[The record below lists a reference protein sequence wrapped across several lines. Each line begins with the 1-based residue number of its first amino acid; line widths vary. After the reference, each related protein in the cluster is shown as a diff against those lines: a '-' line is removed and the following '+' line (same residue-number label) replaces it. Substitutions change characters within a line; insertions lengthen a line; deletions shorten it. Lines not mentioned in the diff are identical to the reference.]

1 MLRYWTTLSYLRLHI
16 RAVIGNTMHTLAQT
30 LASSKINDSLAQLIL
45 TLADTS
51 KAISLAVRHGALA
64 GVLGAT
70 EQENVQ
76 GETQKKLDVITND
89 MLKDALKAAGGVRG
103 LASEEEDFVVEVS
116 EQGEYLVC
124 FDPLDGS
131 SNIDINSL
139 VGTIF
144 SVLPAPTGPLT
155 EQSFLQSGRKQLA
168 AGYVLYGPSTM
179 LALTTGQGTQL
190 FTLNPDTQEFL
201 LTDAAMAISPNTG
214 EFAINM
220 SNQRFWEA
228 PMQTYIADLLLG
240 EIGPREKP
248 FNMRW
253 IAAMVGDVHRV
264 LSRGGIF
271 TYPSDNK
278 NPLKPYKLRLMYEA
292 NPMAFL
298 VEQAGGKAST
308 GYETILDITPT
319 DIHQRVA
326 VILGSANEV
335 DTCLSYHGLDY
346 SEEPALS

>member
-1 MLRYWTTLSYLRLHI
+1 M
-16 RAVIGNTMHTLAQT
+16 
-30 LASSKINDSLAQLIL
+30 
-45 TLADTS
+45 
-51 KAISLAVRHGALA
+51 
-64 GVLGAT
+64 
-70 EQENVQ
+70 
-76 GETQKKLDVITND
+76 
-89 MLKDALKAAGGVRG
+89 
-103 LASEEEDFVVEVS
+103 VEVS
-116 EQGEYLVC
+116 KSGQYLVC

-144 SVLPAPTGPLT
+144 SVLPAPAGELT
-155 EQSFLQSGRKQLA
+155 ETSFLQSGRAQLA

-179 LALTTGQGTQL
+179 LALTTGQGVQL
-190 FTLNPDTQEFL
+190 FTLHPETNEFL
-201 LTDAAMAISPNTG
+201 LTDAAMSISPDTA

-240 EIGPREKP
+240 KIGPREKS

-271 TYPSDNK
+271 TYPTDNK
-278 NPLKPYKLRLMYEA
+278 DSKKPYKLRLMYEA

-308 GYETILDITPT
+308 GYETILDIIPT
-319 DIHQRVA
+319 QIHQRVA
-326 VILGSANEV
+326 VILGSSNEV
-335 DTCLSYHGLDY
+335 DACLSYHGLDY
-346 SEEPALS
+346 SEEPSLD

>member
-1 MLRYWTTLSYLRLHI
+1 MQ
-16 RAVIGNTMHTLAQT
+16 TLAQHLT
-30 LASSKINDSLAQLIL
+30 SQAVNDSLSQLIL

-51 KAISLAVRHGALA
+51 KAISHAVRHGALA
-64 GVLGAT
+64 GLLGAT

-76 GETQKKLDVITND
+76 GETQKKLDIITND
-89 MLKDALKAAGGVRG
+89 MLKDALKADGTVRG
-103 LASEEEDFVVEVS
+103 LASEEEDHVVEVS
-116 EQGEYLVC
+116 QNGQYLVC

-144 SVLPAPTGPLT
+144 SILPAPAGELT
-155 EQSFLQSGRKQLA
+155 ETSFLQSGRAQLA

-179 LALTTGQGTQL
+179 LALTTGQGVQM
-190 FTLNPDTQEFL
+190 FTLDPETNEFL
-201 LTDAAMAISPNTG
+201 LTNAAVSITPETQ

-240 EIGPREKP
+240 KIGPREKS

-271 TYPSDNK
+271 TYPTDNK
-278 NPLKPYKLRLMYEA
+278 DPKKPYKLRLMYEA

-319 DIHQRVA
+319 HIHQRVA

-335 DTCLSYHGLDY
+335 DACLSYHGIDY
-346 SEEPALS
+346 SEEPNIE

>member
-1 MLRYWTTLSYLRLHI
+1 M
-16 RAVIGNTMHTLAQT
+16 QT
-30 LASSKINDSLAQLIL
+30 LTQTLTKQAVSASLSQLIL
-45 TLADTS
+45 SLADCS
-51 KAISLAVRHGALA
+51 KEISQAVRHGALA

-89 MLKDALKAAGGVRG
+89 MLKDALKAEGNVRG
-103 LASEEEDFVVEVS
+103 LASEEEDYVVEVNK
-116 EQGEYLVC
+116 QGEYLVC

-144 SVLPAPTGPLT
+144 SVLPAQDGEFT
-155 EQSFLQSGRKQLA
+155 ESSFLQNGRKQVA

-179 LALTTGQGTQL
+179 MALTTGQGTQL
-190 FTLNPDTQEFL
+190 YTLDPDTNEFL
-201 LTDAAMAISPNTG
+201 LTDEAVSISKDTA

-228 PMQTYIADLLLG
+228 PMQTYISDLLLG
-240 EIGPREKP
+240 KIGTREKS

-264 LSRGGIF
+264 LCRGGIF
-271 TYPSDNK
+271 MYPTDNK
-278 NPLKPYKLRLMYEA
+278 NPEKPYKLRLMYEA
-292 NPMAFL
+292 NPMALL

-308 GYETILDITPT
+308 GYGDILDIEPEA
-319 DIHQRVA
+319 IHQRVA

-346 SEEPALS
+346 SNEPEIV

>member
-1 MLRYWTTLSYLRLHI
+1 MQ
-16 RAVIGNTMHTLAQT
+16 TLAQT
-30 LASSKINDSLAQLIL
+30 LASQKINDSLTQVIL

-70 EQENVQ
+70 EQENIQ

-89 MLKDALKAAGGVRG
+89 MLKDALKADGNVRG

-116 EQGEYLVC
+116 EQGQYLVC

-144 SVLPAPTGPLT
+144 SVLPAQTGPLT
-155 EQSFLQSGRKQLA
+155 EQSFLQKGRDQVA

-179 LALTTGQGTQL
+179 MALTTGNGTA
-190 FTLNPDTQEFL
+190 FYTLHPDTKEFL
-201 LTDAAMAISPNTG
+201 LTDANVKITPDTA

-220 SNQRFWEA
+220 SNQGFWEA

-240 EIGPREKP
+240 KIGPREQS

-264 LSRGGIF
+264 LCRGGIF

-278 NPLKPYKLRLMYEA
+278 DPNKPYKLRLMYEA

-308 GYETILDITPT
+308 GYETILDISPT

-326 VILGSANEV
+326 VILGSRNEV
-335 DTCLSYHGLDY
+335 DMCLSYHGIDY
-346 SEEPALS
+346 SEEPNID

>member
-1 MLRYWTTLSYLRLHI
+1 MQ
-16 RAVIGNTMHTLAQT
+16 TLAQT
-30 LASSKINDSLAQLIL
+30 LKQQAVNPALSQLLL
-45 TLADTS
+45 TLAQS
-51 KAISLAVRHGALA
+51 SVAISQAVRHGALA

-70 EQENVQ
+70 TQENVQ
-76 GETQKKLDVITND
+76 GETQKKLDVITNE
-89 MLKDALKAAGGVRG
+89 MLKDALKAENTVRA
-103 LASEEEDFVVEVS
+103 LASEEEDHIVEVGDS
-116 EQGEYLVC
+116 GEFLVC

-144 SVLPAPTGPLT
+144 SVLPAPEGEIS
-155 EQSFLQSGRKQLA
+155 EQSFLQKGSEQLA
-168 AGYVLYGPSTM
+168 AVYVLYGPSTM
-179 LALTTGQGTQL
+179 LALTTGQGVQL
-190 FTLNPDTQEFL
+190 FTLNPETGEYL
-201 LTDAAMAISPNTG
+201 LTNEAVNIPKDTA

-240 EIGPREKP
+240 KIGPREKS

-271 TYPSDNK
+271 TYPTDNK
-278 NPLKPYKLRLMYEA
+278 NPDKPYKLRLMYEA
-292 NPMAFL
+292 NPMALL

-308 GYETILDITPT
+308 GYQRILDIQPEQ
-319 DIHQRVA
+319 IHQRVA

-335 DTCLSYHGLDY
+335 DACLEYHQQDY
-346 SEEPALS
+346 SGEPEL

>member
-1 MLRYWTTLSYLRLHI
+1 M
-16 RAVIGNTMHTLAQT
+16 QT
-30 LASSKINDSLAQLIL
+30 LAENLTSQAISPALEKLIL
-45 TLADTS
+45 TLAETS
-51 KAISLAVRHGALA
+51 IEISHAVRHGALA
-64 GVLGAT
+64 GILGAT

-76 GETQKKLDVITND
+76 GETQKKLDIITND
-89 MLKDALKAAGGVRG
+89 MLKDALKADGTVRG
-103 LASEEEDFVVEVS
+103 IASEEEDYVVDADAN
-116 EQGEYLVC
+116 GEFLVC

-144 SVLPAPTGPLT
+144 SVLPAPAG
-155 EQSFLQSGRKQLA
+155 EFSEKSFLQAGRNQVA

-179 LALTTGQGTQL
+179 LALTTGKGVQL
-190 FTLNPDTQEFL
+190 FTLNPDTNEYL
-201 LTDAAMAISPNTG
+201 LTDAAMSISKDTA

-228 PMQTYIADLLLG
+228 PMQTYISDLLLG
-240 EIGPREKP
+240 TIGPREKA

-264 LSRGGIF
+264 LCRGGIF
-271 TYPSDNK
+271 TYPTDNK
-278 NPLKPYKLRLMYEA
+278 NPNKPYKLRLMYEA
-292 NPMAFL
+292 NPMSFL

-308 GYETILDITPT
+308 GYETIMDIQPT
-319 DIHQRVA
+319 EIHQRVA

-335 DTCLSYHGLDY
+335 DACLEYHTQDY
-346 SEEPALS
+346 SEEPTI

>member
-1 MLRYWTTLSYLRLHI
+1 MQ
-16 RAVIGNTMHTLAQT
+16 TLAQHLT
-30 LASSKINDSLAQLIL
+30 SQAVNDSLSQLIL

-51 KAISLAVRHGALA
+51 KAISHAVRHGALA

-76 GETQKKLDVITND
+76 GETQKKLDIITND
-89 MLKDALKAAGGVRG
+89 MLKDALKADGTVRG
-103 LASEEEDFVVEVS
+103 LASEEEDHVVEVS
-116 EQGEYLVC
+116 QNGQYLVC

-144 SVLPAPTGPLT
+144 SILPAPAGELT
-155 EQSFLQSGRKQLA
+155 ETSFLQSGRAQLA

-179 LALTTGQGTQL
+179 LALTTGQGVQM
-190 FTLNPDTQEFL
+190 FTLDPETNEFL
-201 LTDAAMAISPNTG
+201 LTNAAMSISPETQ

-240 EIGPREKP
+240 KIGPREKS

-271 TYPSDNK
+271 TYPTDNK
-278 NPLKPYKLRLMYEA
+278 DPKKPYKLRLMYEA

-308 GYETILDITPT
+308 GYETILDIQPT
-319 DIHQRVA
+319 HIHQRVA
-326 VILGSANEV
+326 VILGSSNEV
-335 DTCLSYHGLDY
+335 DACLSYHGIDY
-346 SEEPALS
+346 SEEPNIE

>member
-1 MLRYWTTLSYLRLHI
+1 MK
-16 RAVIGNTMHTLAQT
+16 TLAQ
-30 LASSKINDSLAQLIL
+30 LLDAQSVSPSLSQLIL
-45 TLADTS
+45 TLANTS
-51 KAISLAVRHGALA
+51 KEISQAVRFGALA
-64 GVLGAT
+64 GVLGTAGS
-70 EQENVQ
+70 ENVQ
-76 GETQKKLDVITND
+76 GESQKKLDVITND
-89 MLKDALKAAGGVRG
+89 MLKKALAESDSVKGI
-103 LASEEEDFVVEVS
+103 ASEEEDFVVPANANGEFLVS
-116 EQGEYLVC
+116 

-144 SVLPAPTGPLT
+144 SILPATDGELT
-155 EQSFLQSGRKQLA
+155 EQSFLQAGRNQVA

-179 LALTTGQGTQL
+179 MALTTGQGTQL
-190 FTLNPDTQEFL
+190 FTLDPKTNEFL
-201 LTDAAMAISPNTG
+201 LTTEQVAISPDTA

-240 EIGPREKP
+240 KIGPREKS

-264 LSRGGIF
+264 LCRGGIF
-271 TYPSDNK
+271 TYPTDNK
-278 NPLKPYKLRLMYEA
+278 NPAKPYKLRLMYEA

-308 GYETILDITPT
+308 GYETILDIQPT
-319 DIHQRVA
+319 EIHQRVA

-335 DTCLSYHGLDY
+335 DMCLSYHEVDY
-346 SEEPALS
+346 SEEPNID

>member
-1 MLRYWTTLSYLRLHI
+1 M
-16 RAVIGNTMHTLAQT
+16 QT
-30 LASSKINDSLAQLIL
+30 LTQTLTNQAVSASLSQLIL
-45 TLADTS
+45 SLADCS
-51 KAISLAVRHGALA
+51 KAISQAVRHGALA

-70 EQENVQ
+70 DQENVQ

-89 MLKDALKAAGGVRG
+89 MLKDALKAEGNVRG
-103 LASEEEDFVVEVS
+103 LASEEEDYVVEVNKD
-116 EQGEYLVC
+116 GEYLVC

-144 SVLPAPTGPLT
+144 SVLPAG
-155 EQSFLQSGRKQLA
+155 EGEFNEHSFLQSGRKQVA

-179 LALTTGQGTQL
+179 MALTTGQGTQL
-190 FTLNPDTQEFL
+190 YTLDPDSNEFL
-201 LTDAAMAISPNTG
+201 LTTPEVSISKDTA
-214 EFAINM
+214 EFAVNM

-228 PMQTYIADLLLG
+228 PMQTYVADLLLG
-240 EIGPREKP
+240 SIGPREKS

-264 LSRGGIF
+264 LCRGGIF
-271 TYPSDNK
+271 TYPTDNK
-278 NPLKPYKLRLMYEA
+278 NPEKPYKLRLMYEA
-292 NPMAFL
+292 NPMALL

-308 GYETILDITPT
+308 GYGDILDIEPSA
-319 DIHQRVA
+319 IHQRVA

-335 DTCLSYHGLDY
+335 DTCLSYHDVDY
-346 SEEPALS
+346 SEEPSID

>member
-1 MLRYWTTLSYLRLHI
+1 MQ
-16 RAVIGNTMHTLAQT
+16 TLAQH
-30 LASSKINDSLAQLIL
+30 LSSQGVDAPLSQLIL

-51 KAISLAVRHGALA
+51 KAISQAVRHGALA

-70 EQENVQ
+70 ESENVQ
-76 GETQKKLDVITND
+76 GETQKKLDVITNE
-89 MLKDALKAAGGVRG
+89 MLKDALKADSTVRG
-103 LASEEEDFVVEVS
+103 LASEEEDHIVEVGKR
-116 EQGEYLVC
+116 GEFLVC

-144 SVLPAPTGPLT
+144 SVLPAPQGELS
-155 EQSFLQSGRKQLA
+155 EQSFLQSGRNQVA

-179 LALTTGQGTQL
+179 LALTTGKGVQL
-190 FTLNPDTQEFL
+190 FTLNPETQEYL
-201 LTDAAMAISPNTG
+201 LTNEAVSITPDTS

-228 PMQTYIADLLLG
+228 PMQTYISDLVLG
-240 EIGPREKP
+240 KIGPRERN

-264 LSRGGIF
+264 LCRGGLF
-271 TYPSDNK
+271 TYPTDNK
-278 NPLKPYKLRLMYEA
+278 NPEKPYKLRLMYEA
-292 NPMAFL
+292 NPMSFL

-308 GYETILDITPT
+308 GYETIMDIQPSE
-319 DIHQRVA
+319 IHQRVA

-335 DTCLSYHGLDY
+335 DTCLEYHEQDY
-346 SEEPALS
+346 SQEPEL

>member
-1 MLRYWTTLSYLRLHI
+1 MQ
-16 RAVIGNTMHTLAQT
+16 TLAQT
-30 LASSKINDSLAQLIL
+30 LKQQAVTPALSQLLL
-45 TLADTS
+45 TLAQS
-51 KAISLAVRHGALA
+51 SVAISQAVRHGALA

-70 EQENVQ
+70 TQENVQ
-76 GETQKKLDVITND
+76 GETQKKLDVITNE
-89 MLKDALKAAGGVRG
+89 MLKDALKAENTVRA
-103 LASEEEDFVVEVS
+103 LASEEEDHIVEVGDS
-116 EQGEYLVC
+116 GEFLVC

-144 SVLPAPTGPLT
+144 SVLPAPEGEIS
-155 EQSFLQSGRKQLA
+155 EQSFLQKGSEQLA
-168 AGYVLYGPSTM
+168 ATYVLYGPSTM
-179 LALTTGQGTQL
+179 LALTTGQGVQL
-190 FTLNPDTQEFL
+190 FTLNPETGEYL
-201 LTDAAMAISPNTG
+201 LTNEAVSIPKDTA

-240 EIGPREKP
+240 KIGPREKS

-271 TYPSDNK
+271 TYPTDNK
-278 NPLKPYKLRLMYEA
+278 NPDKPYKLRLMYEA
-292 NPMAFL
+292 NPMALL

-308 GYETILDITPT
+308 GYQRILDIQPEQ
-319 DIHQRVA
+319 IHQRVA

-335 DTCLSYHGLDY
+335 DACLEYHQQDY
-346 SEEPALS
+346 SGEPEL

>member
-1 MLRYWTTLSYLRLHI
+1 M
-16 RAVIGNTMHTLAQT
+16 QT
-30 LASSKINDSLAQLIL
+30 LAETLTSQTISPALEKLIF
-45 TLADTS
+45 TLANT
-51 KAISLAVRHGALA
+51 AIEISQAVRHGALA
-64 GVLGAT
+64 GILGAT

-76 GETQKKLDVITND
+76 GETQKKLDIITND
-89 MLKDALKAAGGVRG
+89 MLKDALKADSGVRG
-103 LASEEEDFVVEVS
+103 IASEEEDYVVEGNANGEFLVS
-116 EQGEYLVC
+116 

-144 SVLPAPTGPLT
+144 SILPAPTGEFS
-155 EQSFLQSGRKQLA
+155 EQSFLQPGRNQVA

-179 LALTTGQGTQL
+179 LALTTGQGVQL
-190 FTLNPDTQEFL
+190 FTLNPETNQYL
-201 LTDAAMAISPNTG
+201 LTDPAMKISKDTA

-228 PMQTYIADLLLG
+228 PMQTYINDLLLG
-240 EIGPREKP
+240 AIGPREKS

-264 LSRGGIF
+264 LCRGGIF
-271 TYPSDNK
+271 TYPTDNK
-278 NPLKPYKLRLMYEA
+278 NPNKPFKLRLMYEA
-292 NPMAFL
+292 NPMSFL

-308 GYETILDITPT
+308 GYETIMDIEPSE
-319 DIHQRVA
+319 IHQRVA

-335 DTCLSYHGLDY
+335 DACLEYHQVDY
-346 SEEPALS
+346 SKEPTI

>member
-1 MLRYWTTLSYLRLHI
+1 M
-16 RAVIGNTMHTLAQT
+16 QT
-30 LASSKINDSLAQLIL
+30 LTQTLTNQAVSASLSQLIL
-45 TLADTS
+45 SLADCS
-51 KAISLAVRHGALA
+51 KEISQAVRHGALA

-89 MLKDALKAAGGVRG
+89 MLKDALKAEGNVRG
-103 LASEEEDFVVEVS
+103 LASEEEDYVVEVNK
-116 EQGEYLVC
+116 QGEYLVC

-144 SVLPAPTGPLT
+144 SVLPAQGGEFT
-155 EQSFLQSGRKQLA
+155 ESSFLQNGRKQVA

-179 LALTTGQGTQL
+179 MALTTGQGTQL
-190 FTLNPDTQEFL
+190 YTLDPETNEFL
-201 LTDAAMAISPNTG
+201 LTDESVSISKDTA

-228 PMQTYIADLLLG
+228 PMQTYISDLLLG
-240 EIGPREKP
+240 KIGTREKS

-264 LSRGGIF
+264 LCRGGIF
-271 TYPSDNK
+271 MYPTDNK
-278 NPLKPYKLRLMYEA
+278 NPEKPYKLRLMYEA
-292 NPMAFL
+292 NPMALL

-308 GYETILDITPT
+308 GYGDILDIEPEA
-319 DIHQRVA
+319 IHQRVA

-346 SEEPALS
+346 SNEPEIV